1 MSTPLILVM
10 IAVGFSVTG
19 ELLLKAG
26 MDRVGV
32 LSLATLGPTLGRMLR
47 CWPLYAGLGATVCA
61 AAFWLATI
69 SRVDLSWAYPL
80 LATGYVLVVAF
91 SAVVRHETVSPVRW
105 IGTGLIVLG
114 VILVS
119 RS

>member
-1 MSTPLILVM
+1 MSTPLVLIL

-19 ELLLKAG
+19 ELLLKTG
-26 MDRVGV
+26 MNRVGV
-32 LSLATLGPTLGRMLR
+32 LSLQTLGPTLTKMLG

-61 AAFWLATI
+61 AVFWLAAI

-80 LATGYVLVVAF
+80 LATGYVLVLLF
-91 SAVVRHETVSPVRW
+91 SAVVLGETVSLVRW
-105 IGTGLIVLG
+105 LGAILIVFG
-114 VILVS
+114 VVLVS